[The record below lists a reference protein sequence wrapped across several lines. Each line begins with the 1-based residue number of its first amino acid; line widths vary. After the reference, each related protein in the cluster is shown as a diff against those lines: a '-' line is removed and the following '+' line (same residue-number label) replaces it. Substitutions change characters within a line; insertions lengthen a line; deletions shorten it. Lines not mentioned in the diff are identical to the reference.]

1 MAERWTRR
9 GFLALLAGGLAAAF
23 AAIAWRGAEAPDLI
37 VAILRRRLG
46 FLKVEDG
53 VFESFSLAYLEARS
67 EHRGQLARLALLAGP
82 LRFVT
87 PYRFLPMGHPLRRL
101 EDNVVTRFLMS
112 TDFFQHGAD
121 ESRPV
126 RYLAFHDPPTTACQ
140 NFVARRRDA
149 VS

>member
-9 GFLALLAGGLAAAF
+9 GVLALLAGGFAAAL
-23 AAIAWRGAEAPDLI
+23 AAIAWRGAEAPDLV
-37 VAILRRRLG
+37 VAILRRRVG
-46 FLKVEDG
+46 FLQIEDG
-53 VFESFSLAYLEARS
+53 AFERFSVAYLEARA
-67 EHRGQLARLALLAGP
+67 EYRRQLGWLAVLAGP

-121 ESRPV
+121 ASRPV
-126 RYLAFHDPPTTACQ
+126 RYLAFHDPPATACQ

-149 VS
+149 VA